1 MGNREETL
9 RDLNVLR
16 SRIKAMSLLTV
27 VVALLSISLVTGALN
42 TESELG
48 GVTRTAM
55 ALLGFPLSLATLLM
69 VVGLAV
75 QRSLCVPELRAHLT
89 QFDTSSGSPETA
101 GGP

>member
-9 RDLNVLR
+9 RDLNMLR

-27 VVALLSISLVTGALN
+27 VFALLSIYLVTEALN

-55 ALLGFPLSLATLLM
+55 ALLGFPLLLTTLLM
-69 VVGLAV
+69 VMGLAV
-75 QRSLCVPELRAHLT
+75 QRFLCVPELRAYLR
-89 QFDTSSGSPETA
+89 QLDTPSGGLDTA
-101 GGP
+101 GEP